1 MGKIGFGYGS
11 EWHLLWHLA
20 RHRTSLDDTVR
31 RVTGA
36 DHVEWLDFPLRCN
49 DGPSDAEW
57 TGLDF
62 LTDAD
67 TQAAWRSFW
76 PQGAGIQNWDAV
88 ARIKIEGRPEWL
100 LVEAK
105 AHCGE
110 IESTCGAK
118 PEGALAQIRAAL
130 EATKTY
136 LGVEPDRDW
145 LRGYYQFCNRLAVL
159 QFLESRR
166 VPAHLLMIYFTG
178 DVNGDRSCP
187 KDALGWQAAIAAQD
201 AHVGLP
207 KGHALEARIHKVFLL
222 AFTNVRNPLSRR
234 S

>member
-31 RVTGA
+31 RVTRA
-36 DHVEWLDFPLRCN
+36 DRVEWLDFPLRGN
-49 DGPSDAEW
+49 DGPIDAEW

-62 LTDAD
+62 LADAD

-88 ARIKIEGRPEWL
+88 ARIEIEGRLEWL

-110 IESTCGAK
+110 IGSSCGAK
-118 PEGALAQIRAAL
+118 PEGGLAQIRTAL
-130 EATKTY
+130 DATKTA
-136 LGVEPDRDW
+136 LGVEAERDW

-159 QFLESRR
+159 HFLGTQG
-166 VPAHLLMIYFTG
+166 VAAHLLMIYFTG
-178 DVNGDRSCP
+178 DVNGDRACP
-187 KDALGWQAAIAAQD
+187 KDAAGWQAAIAAQD

-207 KGHALEARIHKVFLL
+207 QGHSLEARVHKVFLP
-222 AFTNVRNPLSRR
+222 AFANLRGLVSRP

>member
-1 MGKIGFGYGS
+1 MGKIGYGYGS

-20 RHRTSLDDTVR
+20 RHRTSLDDKVR
-31 RVTGA
+31 GVTGA
-36 DHVEWLDFPLRCN
+36 DHVEWLDFPLRGD
-49 DGPSDAEW
+49 DGSIDAEW

-67 TQAAWRSFW
+67 TRAAWRSFW
-76 PQGAGIQNWDAV
+76 PQGLGIQNWDAV
-88 ARIKIEGRPEWL
+88 ARIAIEGRPEWL

-118 PEGALAQIRAAL
+118 PEGGLARIRAAL
-130 EATKTY
+130 DATKTA

-145 LRGYYQFCNRLAVL
+145 LRGYSQFCNRLAVL
-159 QFLESRR
+159 QFLEAHHA
-166 VPAHLLMIYFTG
+166 PAHLLMIYFTG
-178 DVNGDRSCP
+178 DVNGSRSCP
-187 KDALGWQAAIAAQD
+187 KDASGWQAAIAAQD

-207 KGHALEARIHKVFLL
+207 KGHALEARVYKAFLP
-222 AFTNVRNPLSRR
+222 AYTNLLNLPPRR